1 MRKSL
6 LYIFEDEEPVV
17 EDDIVKLLRQYIR
30 GTISGYKLEESDD
43 FIKEVHEKY
52 KKPESWIEFDVDT
65 TEFME
70 KLDLDSNDAYFYRM
84 VNSSYSDFEFT
95 DWYSLEDDFKHG
107 YSHTYS
113 YFNEENLETLKKIAK
128 YILPGEPFNLSST
141 DYQIKLNKILMTT
154 FGGEVDDL
162 IREFESYTDD
172 AFLES
177 CRAGIKEDFNDN
189 LKEYGITYDDYYNR
203 ILIYVSELI
212 KLGYYFDY
220 KGNLEG
226 LYNLIMDE
234 LRKKIRGGWMEDY
247 HSFYDDKYFDTE
259 GYNNSIS
266 NILERIL
273 EYIED
278 ENPNFQEFL
287 KFVNKIT
294 KKFKVDEWIPL
305 PKDERF
311 KFKIEDFNIDDMT
324 VTVSIGQGWGYGG
337 KKTKLSEE
345 DFYNLLYHPE
355 LFDLEY

>member
-1 MRKSL
+1 MRNSL
-6 LYIFEDEEPVV
+6 SYIFEDEEPVV

-30 GTISGYKLEESDD
+30 GTISGYKLEESDP

-52 KKPESWIEFDVDT
+52 KKPESWVEFDVDT
-65 TEFME
+65 SDFMQ
-70 KLDLDSNDAYFYRM
+70 KLDLDGDDAYFYQM
-84 VNSSYSDFEFT
+84 INSPYNDFNFT
-95 DWYSLEDDFKHG
+95 DWYTTQDDFKEG
-107 YSHTYS
+107 YSNVYD

-128 YILPGEPFNLSST
+128 YILPAVPFDINNT
-141 DYQIKLNKILMTT
+141 DYKIKLNKILMST
-154 FGGEVDDL
+154 FGGEVEDL
-162 IREFESYTDD
+162 LSEYHSYTEN

-177 CRAGIKEDFNDN
+177 CRAHIKEDFDDN

-212 KLGYYFDY
+212 KLGRYFNY
-220 KGNLEG
+220 KGNLKG
-226 LYNLIMDE
+226 LYDLIMDE
-234 LRKKIRGGWMEDY
+234 LRKKIRGGWMQDY
-247 HSFYDDKYFDTE
+247 YNLYDDEYFDNE
-259 GYNNSIS
+259 SYNRMVS
-266 NILERIL
+266 NNLENIL

-278 ENPNFQEFL
+278 DNPNFQEFF

-294 KKFKVDEWIPL
+294 KKFKVEEWIPL

-324 VTVSIGQGWGYGG
+324 ITVSIGQGWGYGN
-337 KKTKLSEE
+337 KKRKLSEE